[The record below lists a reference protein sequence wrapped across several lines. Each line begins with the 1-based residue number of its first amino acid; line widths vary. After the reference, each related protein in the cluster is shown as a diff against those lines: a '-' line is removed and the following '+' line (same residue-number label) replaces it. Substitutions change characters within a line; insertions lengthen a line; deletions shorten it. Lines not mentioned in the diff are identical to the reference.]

1 MNRLPGSAGIL
12 PASLQR
18 GRRFAGKMPVLSGSW
33 SQVMSVC
40 WKNSLPMNRSAGA
53 RDFSRRSIHPVMIDG
68 AGRGGF
74 YACLYLGWMLVAAS
88 LCRGAI
94 FEDFSIDPFTR
105 GWQRLGE
112 ADLFGWDAAGERLR
126 VTWDSSRSNSAC
138 VIPLSTRLTRT
149 DDFEFSVDLTLE
161 DVAIGLNPDQPYT
174 FQLAIGWI
182 SVGDFA
188 GAGFRR
194 GTGNEAWNVVE
205 FDYFPDSGFGP
216 TISPV
221 ALSTN
226 RQWFWQPMTI
236 GVALETNRAYRIQ
249 MTFDGLNQE
258 IRTVLTVDGLRG
270 PEVKTVRAPAGFT
283 DFRLDAFGIMSYS
296 DAGADGSIRARGVL
310 DNLALHYPE
319 APRPVLHWA
328 DGMAGSV
335 LRCEG
340 RRGWNF
346 RLLRSGDLR
355 NWEESEI
362 VAGVDA
368 GVEWR
373 HLERTGEGVE
383 FFRVET
389 FRP

>member
-1 MNRLPGSAGIL
+1 
-12 PASLQR
+12 
-18 GRRFAGKMPVLSGSW
+18 
-33 SQVMSVC
+33 
-40 WKNSLPMNRSAGA
+40 
-53 RDFSRRSIHPVMIDG
+53 
-68 AGRGGF
+68 
-74 YACLYLGWMLVAAS
+74 MLIAAS
-88 LCRGAI
+88 PSGGAI
-94 FEDFSIDPFTR
+94 FEDFSTDPFAH

-112 ADLFGWDAAGERLR
+112 ADLFGWDAVGERLR

-138 VIPLSTRLTRT
+138 IIPLSTRLART

-161 DVAIGLNPDQPYT
+161 DVAIGPNPDQPYT
-174 FQLAIGWI
+174 FQLAVGWI
-182 SVGDFA
+182 SVADFV
-188 GAGFRR
+188 GTGFRR
-194 GTGNEAWNVVE
+194 GTGHEAWNVVE

-236 GVALETNRAYRIQ
+236 GVTLETNRTYRIQ
-249 MTFDGLNQE
+249 MAFDGLNQE
-258 IRTVLTVDGLRG
+258 IRTSLAVDGLPG
-270 PEVKTVRAPAGFT
+270 LDVKTVRAPAGFT

-296 DAGADGSIRARGVL
+296 DTGADGSIRARGVL

-319 APRPVLHWA
+319 SPRPILHWA
-328 DGMAGSV
+328 SGMAGSV

-340 RRGWNF
+340 RKGWTF

-355 NWEESEI
+355 NWEVSET
-362 VAGVDA
+362 VAGADA

-373 HLERTGEGVE
+373 NLERAGESVE